1 MEDILKKAH
10 ELGELIA
17 DSEALKRYQE
27 QELSFIS
34 DESAQAAVE
43 KYDRDSKALAEEMRQ
58 GGGMTPEKLEGYRAK
73 MNENMAELTKN
84 ATAREYLEAKSAF
97 NQLINQ
103 VNEII
108 AYHIRGEEEG
118 GGCSGN
124 CSGCSGCH

>member
-1 MEDILKKAH
+1 MEEILKKAH

-17 DSEALKRYQE
+17 KSKELIRCQE
-27 QELSFIS
+27 QEITFAN
-34 DESAQAAVE
+34 DPDAQTAVSE
-43 KYDRDSKALAEEMRQ
+43 YDKKSKALAEEMRQ
-58 GGGMTPEKLEGYRAK
+58 GGMTPEKLESFRSR
-73 MNENMAELTKN
+73 MNENMKELTKN
-84 ATAREYLEAKSAF
+84 TTAKNYLEAKSAF

-108 AYHIRGEEEG
+108 GYHIRGEEES

>member
-1 MEDILKKAH
+1 MEEILKKAH

-17 DSEALKRYQE
+17 KSKELIRCQE
-27 QELSFIS
+27 QEITFAN
-34 DESAQAAVE
+34 DPDAQTAVSE
-43 KYDRDSKALAEEMRQ
+43 YDKKSKALAEEMRQ
-58 GGGMTPEKLEGYRAK
+58 GGMTPEKLESFRSR
-73 MNENMAELTKN
+73 MNENMKELTKKT
-84 ATAREYLEAKSAF
+84 TAKNYLEAKSAF

-108 AYHIRGEEEG
+108 GYHIRGEEES